1 MQDIDK
7 ELEKL
12 RGMLKQY
19 EQAYMKCMGAI
30 EYLEKKKSE
39 GGKWRKGVR
48 SDFIK
53 RRDSL
58 QKEAEKRAK
67 IQLDK
72 LVKKK
77 KNLKIRN
84 RINNAKKFYRKCFK
98 RCL

>member
-39 GGKWRKGVR
+39 E
-48 SDFIK
+48 SED
-53 RRDSL
+53 
-58 QKEAEKRAK
+58 
-67 IQLDK
+67 
-72 LVKKK
+72 KKK
-77 KNLKIRN
+77 DK
-84 RINNAKKFYRKCFK
+84 
-98 RCL
+98 